1 MIGVFGASGAAFAMA
16 VSATSGGALSVTGA
30 VNKPGTFVISSPQ
43 SLSSAI
49 QEFGGFSRNA
59 DTRRIRVTSTDGTVR
74 TVDLT
79 QLGAIPAVRPGETVD
94 VPAIDRTKSVVV
106 QGGVSRAGA
115 YDFRP
120 GLTVAEVLQEAGAS
134 NKAAIDSVRVVRP
147 EADGTYQILKADY
160 LAMSTGAS
168 TPMALRAGDTVVVP
182 YAKGYTASDREL
194 LTIVVIGLLIILL
207 VS

>member
-49 QEFGGFSRNA
+49 QGFGGFSRNA

-79 QLGAIPAVRPGETVD
+79 QLGTIPAVQPGEAVEVPTV
-94 VPAIDRTKSVVV
+94 DRTKTVMV

-115 YDFRP
+115 YDFKQ
-120 GLTVAEVLQEAGAS
+120 GLTVVDVLQEAGAS
-134 NKAAIDSVRVVRP
+134 NKAAIDSVRIVRP
-147 EADGTYQILKADY
+147 SADGTYQVLKADY

-168 TPMALRAGDTVVVP
+168 VPMALRAGDTVVVP
-182 YAKGYTASDREL
+182 YAKGAQMSDRDL
-194 LTIVVIGLLIILL
+194 LTIVVVGLLILVL